1 MIFRVGFEKFKR
13 RGEKKKMQSLK
24 AFFAFLALSMSV
36 NFSLALSK
44 VSNDRTNPNSAR
56 NCYYFCPKVS
66 EDGSMV
72 ISKPP
77 GTGGKVTVG
86 TVAEQML

>member
-1 MIFRVGFEKFKR
+1 MSFVFKIHLP
-13 RGEKKKMQSLK
+13 EVTL
-24 AFFAFLALSMSV
+24 LL
-36 NFSLALSK
+36 
-44 VSNDRTNPNSAR
+44 DITSASQ
-56 NCYYFCPKVS
+56 NYDSCLEVS

>member
-1 MIFRVGFEKFKR
+1 MSFVFKIHLP
-13 RGEKKKMQSLK
+13 EVTLDIT
-24 AFFAFLALSMSV
+24 LASQHYDSCLE
-36 NFSLALSK
+36 
-44 VSNDRTNPNSAR
+44 
-56 NCYYFCPKVS
+56 VS

>member
-1 MIFRVGFEKFKR
+1 MTSEGSTIPNTIT
-13 RGEKKKMQSLK
+13 SHYYLCP
-24 AFFAFLALSMSV
+24 
-36 NFSLALSK
+36 K
-44 VSNDRTNPNSAR
+44 VSEDSTNPSTDTFVPF
-56 NCYYFCPKVS
+56 FCPKVS

-72 ISKPP
+72 ISKPA